1 MQYDLK
7 STILLEVGGLYYNE
21 ARTMYLL
28 MIKGLAGYALERSIT
43 T

>member
-7 STILLEVGGLYYNE
+7 SKILLEVGGLYYNE
-21 ARTMYLL
+21 ARMMYIL
-28 MIKGLAGYALERSIT
+28 MIKGLAGYTLGRSIT